1 MQLNLVKSI
10 IFDIKVA
17 MPKAANPRSGSLTL
31 PPPTDD
37 ESKAMEESK
46 TVQAEEQAAPSR
58 PPGSSANTV
67 TASHQ
72 NTEPKNP
79 DLVSSAPA
87 TNGQT
92 PDIYSHKPSAI
103 EAAKANPTGDKKVSW
118 NGPEDPENP
127 KNWPTRRKWA
137 ATLLVSALT
146 FISPV
151 SSSMVAPALG
161 PMADAFSIRRNSVE
175 SQMMLSIFLLAYAI
189 GPLFLGPLS
198 ESFGRRPVLL
208 LSSLFYL
215 AWNLGC
221 GFSQNAPEML
231 IFRFLSGIGGSAPQ
245 AVGGGVLSLAP
256 LLGPAIGPLAG
267 GFITENTTWRWTF
280 WATSI
285 AAGIIQVTLYFF
297 LPESYTPVILQR
309 RRDRLAKETGSQNL
323 HTAHDH
329 EQTATLIQAIGSAVV
344 RPTRMLVTQPIMQ
357 LITLYIAY
365 LFGLF
370 YLIISTFPTVFSDV
384 YHESLSISGL
394 NYISLGVGYIV
405 GAQANAHVTDRLYKH
420 LKAKRAD
427 NKGLPEFR
435 IPAMFVG
442 SAIVP
447 VGLFWYGW
455 SVQARLHWIMP
466 NAGIVIFSMGAI
478 VCLQCM
484 QAYIIDSYS
493 RFAASA
499 MAAAVV
505 LRSLASFGFPLFAPH
520 MYATLGYGWGNS
532 LLGFVSVVVG
542 IPAPYV
548 FWVYGARLR
557 AMSKYAAD

>member
-1 MQLNLVKSI
+1 M
-10 IFDIKVA
+10 
-17 MPKAANPRSGSLTL
+17 
-31 PPPTDD
+31 D
-37 ESKAMEESK
+37 ESKA
-46 TVQAEEQAAPSR
+46 VHVEEQAAPSR
-58 PPGSSANTV
+58 PPGSSADTG
-67 TASHQ
+67 TASHH

-79 DLVSSAPA
+79 DL
-87 TNGQT
+87 
-92 PDIYSHKPSAI
+92 
-103 EAAKANPTGDKKVSW
+103 KVSW
-118 NGPEDPENP
+118 NGPDDPENP
-127 KNWPTRRKWA
+127 MNWPTRRKWA

-161 PMADAFSIRRNSVE
+161 PMADLFGITRSSVE

-189 GPLFLGPLS
+189 GPLLFGPLDCW
-198 ESFGRRPVLL
+198 E
-208 LSSLFYL
+208 
-215 AWNLGC
+215 
-221 GFSQNAPEML
+221 PEQ
-231 IFRFLSGIGGSAPQ
+231 RGKAIGTY
-245 AVGGGVLSLAP
+245 SLAP
-256 LLGPAIGPLAG
+256 LIGPVIGPLAG
-267 GFITENTTWRWTF
+267 GFITENTTWRWAF

-309 RRDRLAKETGSQNL
+309 RRNRLAKETGNQNL
-323 HTAHDH
+323 YTAYNH

-370 YLIISTFPTVFSDV
+370 YLIISTFPTVFGDV
-384 YHESLSISGL
+384 YHQSLGISGL

-420 LKAKRAD
+420 LKAKRTD

-435 IPAMFVG
+435 IPTMFVG

-466 NAGIVIFSMGAI
+466 NAGIAVFSAGSI

-499 MAAAVV
+499 MAAAIV
-505 LRSLASFGFPLFAPH
+505 LRSLASFGFPLFAPY

-532 LLGFVSVVVG
+532 LLGFVSIVVG

-548 FWVYGARLR
+548 FWVYGAKLR
-557 AMSKYAAD
+557 AISKYAAD

>member
-1 MQLNLVKSI
+1 MSSDSDLLS
-10 IFDIKVA
+10 DCWE
-17 MPKAANPRSGSLTL
+17 P
-31 PPPTDD
+31 
-37 ESKAMEESK
+37 
-46 TVQAEEQAAPSR
+46 EQR
-58 PPGSSANTV
+58 G
-67 TASHQ
+67 
-72 NTEPKNP
+72 K
-79 DLVSSAPA
+79 
-87 TNGQT
+87 
-92 PDIYSHKPSAI
+92 
-103 EAAKANPTGDKKVSW
+103 
-118 NGPEDPENP
+118 
-127 KNWPTRRKWA
+127 
-137 ATLLVSALT
+137 
-146 FISPV
+146 
-151 SSSMVAPALG
+151 
-161 PMADAFSIRRNSVE
+161 
-175 SQMMLSIFLLAYAI
+175 AI
-189 GPLFLGPLS
+189 GT
-198 ESFGRRPVLL
+198 
-208 LSSLFYL
+208 Y
-215 AWNLGC
+215 
-221 GFSQNAPEML
+221 
-231 IFRFLSGIGGSAPQ
+231 
-245 AVGGGVLSLAP
+245 SLAP
-256 LLGPAIGPLAG
+256 LLGPVIGPLAG
-267 GFITENTTWRWTF
+267 GFITENTTWRWAF

-309 RRDRLAKETGSQNL
+309 RRDRLAKETGNQNL
-323 HTAHDH
+323 YTAYNH

-384 YHESLSISGL
+384 YHESLGIGGL

-427 NKGLPEFR
+427 NRGLPEFR

-466 NAGIVIFSMGAI
+466 DAGIAIFSAGSI

-505 LRSLASFGFPLFAPH
+505 LRSLASFGFPLFAPY

-532 LLGFVSVVVG
+532 LLGFVSIVVG

-548 FWVYGARLR
+548 FWVYGAKLR